1 MANKQVNPQN
11 KVGWRVREWRGALGL
26 GHTKTA
32 ELVKNRD
39 VDSVMVGS
47 ARIITTSPRE
57 YLDRL
62 AKRQAD
68 KA

>member
-1 MANKQVNPQN
+1 MPNEYVNQH
-11 KVGWRVREWRGALGL
+11 KVGWRPREWGAVAGVK
-26 GHTKTA
+26 HTKTA
-32 ELVKNRD
+32 ELVKNKD
-39 VDSVMVGS
+39 VDSVKLGG

-62 AKRQAD
+62 AKQQAE